1 MMMQE
6 KLSTDTQRELNNL
19 KGAAE
24 KFKEAV
30 GFLKAAANSIKGNS
44 INQLRANAVVAKARL
59 ENAVKK
65 ITEVQMT
72 QINLESL
79 AQNAKEEAAE
89 VQSIK
94 ISTEQNFT
102 AEYVSSQARMLN
114 TLKETIQEAGQTLA
128 LMAEE
133 NEPQLAELK
142 EKAETIKQA
151 IKHYAEELE
160 SLTHHVEE
168 LYNFMRKVK
177 GEAAKE
183 KITQRLTAQ
192 NMPQRKK
199 QWWQFW

>member
-1 MMMQE
+1 
-6 KLSTDTQRELNNL
+6 
-19 KGAAE
+19 
-24 KFKEAV
+24 
-30 GFLKAAANSIKGNS
+30 
-44 INQLRANAVVAKARL
+44 
-59 ENAVKK
+59 
-65 ITEVQMT
+65 MT